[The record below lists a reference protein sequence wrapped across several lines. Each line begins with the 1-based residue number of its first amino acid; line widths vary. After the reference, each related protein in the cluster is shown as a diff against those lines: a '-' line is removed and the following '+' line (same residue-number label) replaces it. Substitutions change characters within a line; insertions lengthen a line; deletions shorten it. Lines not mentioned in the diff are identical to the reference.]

1 MKNAKLEY
9 GTTCAD
15 DQLIA
20 VENAISSIT
29 EAMDEIRGIGELD
42 DLFTTLNY
50 GLEDAEKKKDELE
63 SFLSG
68 EYQAQIAEQRREY
81 FRSVL

>member
-1 MKNAKLEY
+1 MKNAKLEF
-9 GTTCAD
+9 GTVCAD

-42 DLFTTLNY
+42 ELFVTMNNA
-50 GLEDAEKKKDELE
+50 LEDCEKKKDELE

-68 EYQAQIAEQRREY
+68 EYQAQIAEMTREY
-81 FRSVL
+81 YRSVI